1 MRTTRTLRR
10 VSQWTIFLLF
20 VFLFLNTEYKDNDV
34 LPYAVNLFL
43 RLDPLMAGAATLA
56 GRALIGLVWPALV
69 VALLTVALGRFF
81 CGWVCPLGAVIDATD
96 ATVFRKARRKDAVP
110 ASWRRYKFLVLFFL
124 AASAL
129 FTLQWVFLF
138 DPISIL
144 IRTFTVS
151 VFPVLNLVLH
161 RVFDGLYRAPGPVTV
176 LSEPVYGFLKSHF
189 LAFEQPVFRTSAFVG
204 ILFLGIL
211 AAERYQHRF
220 CRRRIGSPGRR
231 AGEPVCGMEL

>member
-1 MRTTRTLRR
+1 MKTTRTLRR
-10 VSQWTIFLLF
+10 VSQWSVFLLF

-69 VALLTVALGRFF
+69 VALLSVALGRVF
-81 CGWVCPLGAVIDATD
+81 CGWFCPLGAVIDAAD

-110 ASWRRYKFLVLFFL
+110 VSWRRYKFLILFFL
-124 AASAL
+124 TASSL

-151 VFPVLNLVLH
+151 VFPALNLVIH
-161 RVFDGLYRAPGPVTV
+161 RSSTVSTGRPG
-176 LSEPVYGFLKSHF
+176 
-189 LAFEQPVFRTSAFVG
+189 R
-204 ILFLGIL
+204 
-211 AAERYQHRF
+211 
-220 CRRRIGSPGRR
+220 SPGSRNR
-231 AGEPVCGMEL
+231 STVS